1 MMDLKSMKNDT
12 ARKNAIRTKLAEIIF
27 KAFVEEFGIDDTVY
41 IKNKITVY
49 DSDIAGETVAVT
61 VGMVDNNEGEEV
73 EAVAT
78 VSATVKSWN
87 TVKNKSNKITY
98 AVNMGDILGAI
109 DDKAEILAEKEIEKQ
124 KKKEKAEKDRQAKK
138 EKAEKEKEG
147 K

>member
-27 KAFVEEFGIDDTVY
+27 NALAEEFGIDDTVY
-41 IKNKITVY
+41 IKNKITVF

-98 AVNMGDILGAI
+98 AVNMGDIL
-109 DDKAEILAEKEIEKQ
+109 Q
-124 KKKEKAEKDRQAKK
+124 
-138 EKAEKEKEG
+138 
-147 K
+147 

>member
-41 IKNKITVY
+41 IKNKITVF

-109 DDKAEILAEKEIEKQ
+109 DDKAEELAEKEIEKQ